1 MSCALCRVSHITWCH
16 CHVCLYVAYC
26 LVIHILYYIVTSR
39 HVMSGQMELLL
50 SCSQEGGEL
59 QRLLEEVAELL
70 HVTAMTD
77 DSM

>member
-1 MSCALCRVSHITWCH
+1 
-16 CHVCLYVAYC
+16 
-26 LVIHILYYIVTSR
+26 
-39 HVMSGQMELLL
+39 MSGQMELLL